1 MKKRRSVQYAVLEV
15 TLQIEAADVAPH
27 GYRFAASVG
36 RIEVVALKRKCTFP
50 AVYVQEAC
58 VHLVLDFI
66 RHELE
71 G

>member
-1 MKKRRSVQYAVLEV
+1 MKKRRSVQYALLEV
-15 TLQIEAADVAPH
+15 NFQIEAADVAPH
-27 GYRFAASVG
+27 GYRLSASVG
-36 RIEVVALKRKCTFP
+36 CIEVVALKRKYTFP

-58 VHLVLDFI
+58 VHLILDFI